1 MGVSWPTYR
10 RDQRP
15 KASAKSER
23 RALIT
28 CCVDWLTLW
37 LNSEAHPICIQLF
50 SDIKYRSSYSLHHET
65 ASQSDHVIYH
75 SVEVRRD
82 FRASAACSHTV
93 VSPYS
98 WKRSESGGKLFWN
111 SGLSNWQT
119 TFIVLLI
126 ISVVLR
132 CANTAVSTI
141 HQVSATCGNE
151 CQRSSFT
158 TTLINKSIVN
168 WSSLLHP
175 PLSHSKDSKD
185 DPLVQPQNETANQG
199 IIQGSSTFDCK
210 IIKKKQTSSIDREK
224 SNWSRNSRWLN
235 SNSNKSP
242 VPGVHAQC
250 PVPLAGHELQLA
262 ILLPLTS
269 ASSTASPSAKIS
281 DFEHHHLCLNQSS
294 ILLQCPLQEML
305 LDGMNDWVVVV
316 GWLVVWLIVIF

>member
-1 MGVSWPTYR
+1 MANLPSRPTT
-10 RDQRP
+10 QSFSQEW
-15 KASAKSER
+15 KKSFNYV
-23 RALIT
+23 L
-28 CCVDWLTLW
+28 CWLTLW

-50 SDIKYRSSYSLHHET
+50 SDVKYRSSYSLHHET

-98 WKRSESGGKLFWN
+98 WKRSESVGKLFWN

-151 CQRSSFT
+151 CQRSSYT

-210 IIKKKQTSSIDREK
+210 IIKKKANFLHRPRKIQLEQKFS
-224 SNWSRNSRWLN
+224 
-235 SNSNKSP
+235 
-242 VPGVHAQC
+242 VAQ
-250 PVPLAGHELQLA
+250 
-262 ILLPLTS
+262 
-269 ASSTASPSAKIS
+269 
-281 DFEHHHLCLNQSS
+281 
-294 ILLQCPLQEML
+294 
-305 LDGMNDWVVVV
+305 
-316 GWLVVWLIVIF
+316 